1 MTDFETWLY
10 DFGYD
15 VIFRMIELRNSWQ
28 YTPYEIKMD
37 HTSLSLKNINND
49 YTYIQILEVIELPDK
64 NILIGY
70 KVINCKD
77 DLFKNDDKVPRYY
90 RKLSDIKLS
99 YFPEDQ
105 ICSNWK

>member
-15 VIFRMIELRNSWQ
+15 VIFRVTELKNPWQ
-28 YTPYEIKMD
+28 YTPYEMKMD
-37 HTSLSLKNINND
+37 HTSLSLKYTNND

-77 DLFKNDDKVPRYY
+77 DLFKNDDEVPRYY

-105 ICSNWK
+105 ICSNWE